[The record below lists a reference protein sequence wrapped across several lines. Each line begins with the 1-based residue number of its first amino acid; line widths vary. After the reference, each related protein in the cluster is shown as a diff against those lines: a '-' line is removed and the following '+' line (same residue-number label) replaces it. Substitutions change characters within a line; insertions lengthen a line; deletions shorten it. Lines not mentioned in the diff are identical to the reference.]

1 MSKKHVLVVDDEAII
16 LYTIKEELIDE
27 GYIVDTANNGEEGIE
42 KIKARYYD
50 LVITDLIMSPRDGYD
65 IINEAIKLN
74 CETKIIVMTGYVKD
88 FSSKESFD
96 HGISILM
103 KPYSREELIEK
114 VRDCLMD
121 S

>member
-16 LYTIKEELIDE
+16 LHTIKDELIDE
-27 GYIVDTANNGEEGIE
+27 GYIVDTAKNGEEGLE

-50 LVITDLIMSPRDGYD
+50 LVITDLIMSPKDGYD
-65 IINEAIKLN
+65 IINLVTN
-74 CETKIIVMTGYVKD
+74 FNYETKIIVMTGYVND
-88 FSSKESFD
+88 FFSKESFN

-103 KPYSREELIEK
+103 KPYSREELVEK